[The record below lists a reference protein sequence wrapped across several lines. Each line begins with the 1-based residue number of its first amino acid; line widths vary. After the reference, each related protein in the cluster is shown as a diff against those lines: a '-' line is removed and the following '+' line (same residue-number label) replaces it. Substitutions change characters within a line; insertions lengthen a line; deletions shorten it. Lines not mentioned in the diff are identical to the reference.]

1 MLGYSKQAY
10 YQRIKYQQ
18 QEALDRSLV
27 ISLVQEARVCWKKGS
42 GRNLY
47 CYLREDFRKHRLKI
61 GRDKFFDILRE
72 NGLQIHR
79 RRHRVKTTDSNHPY
93 YKYPNLIKELIPL
106 KANEIW
112 VSDITYVWIKEQNSY
127 GYLSLVTDL
136 YSHRIMG
143 YHLHNSLKAE
153 GPLKALEMAVKT
165 AGKANVRGCI
175 HHSDRGIQYCCH
187 AYVAKIKGLGI
198 MPSMTEQGDPKEN
211 AVAERVNGIIKNE
224 FTTDVEMCFATFE
237 ESTKQLKLFIDFYNN
252 KRPHG
257 SIDRLTPLKAYSME
271 GELKRTWKNYSL
283 LKWLRKKSE
292 VGDLGRNPDSEVI
305 MGAEKRTRPAKDPV
319 Q

>member
-18 QEALDRSLV
+18 QDALDRSLV
-27 ISLVQEARVCWKKGS
+27 TSLVVQARELWKKGS

-47 CYLREDFRKHRLKI
+47 SYLQEDFHKHRVKI

-72 NGLQIHR
+72 NGLLVHR
-79 RRHRVKTTDSNHPY
+79 RRRGYKTTDSNHPY
-93 YKYPNLIKELIPL
+93 FKYPNLIKDKIPL

-112 VSDITYVWIKEQNSY
+112 VSDMTYVWIRDQNCY

-136 YSHRIMG
+136 YSRRIMG
-143 YHLHNSLKAE
+143 YHMLESLKAE

-165 AGKANVRGCI
+165 AGKANVHNCI
-175 HHSDRGIQYCCH
+175 HHSDRGIQYCCN
-187 AYVAKIKGLGI
+187 AYVAKMNSLEMVPG
-198 MPSMTEQGDPKEN
+198 MTQQGDPKEN

-224 FTTDVEMCFATFE
+224 FTSDTEMSFATFE
-237 ESTKQLKLFIDFYNN
+237 ESRKQLRLFIDFYNN

-257 SIDRLTPLKAYSME
+257 SINRLTPLKAYAME
-271 GELKRTWKNYSL
+271 GELNRTWKNYSV
-283 LKWLRKKSE
+283 LKWLREKSE
-292 VGDLGRNPDSEVI
+292 AKSEGGNYEGI
-305 MGAEKRTRPAKDPV
+305 QTLK
-319 Q
+319 